1 MASPSSIIYNNI
13 NWYAIPTPSSV
24 DSRTIFIDPSL
35 SSVGTPVSPKGG
47 ATGSYVG
54 IGINTNQWKSDFALG
69 NCENITYRII
79 CSNANPNSEA
89 SSFSGFA
96 FIGYWQSSVRPNS
109 SASAISFR
117 GSVPDDLMY
126 CSHVDVTIY
135 KYSQDSF
142 RVDFQAYTYDAS
154 SSIGL
159 GGTSGTFYFS

>member
-1 MASPSSIIYNNI
+1 
-13 NWYAIPTPSSV
+13 
-24 DSRTIFIDPSL
+24 
-35 SSVGTPVSPKGG
+35 
-47 ATGSYVG
+47 
-54 IGINTNQWKSDFALG
+54 
-69 NCENITYRII
+69 
-79 CSNANPNSEA
+79 
-89 SSFSGFA
+89 
-96 FIGYWQSSVRPNS
+96 VRPNS

-135 KYSQDSF
+135 KYSQASF